1 MEISIAQVS
10 QTVLKNDVAAGFT
23 EKTRDTQARTV
34 NINICVIITGLVGS
48 SFPTR
53 IFLLFVFNF
62 INKQPPHFNNK
73 NFRLFVQYHL
83 DIFKYSLWF

>member
-34 NINICVIITGLVGS
+34 NLI
-48 SFPTR
+48 
-53 IFLLFVFNF
+53 
-62 INKQPPHFNNK
+62 
-73 NFRLFVQYHL
+73 YA
-83 DIFKYSLWF
+83 